1 MVKLVGKSIA
11 LSDAEAKLLSKSEEL
26 VLLPHQEGVFL
37 LVDSKLLK
45 KKEENNEYS
54 NMPKINLDETK
65 QEVIGLIRK
74 DKLSDLVEGKFES
87 TLNEVQKLALHELL
101 NDGKVFVFKLNESY
115 KKGVY
120 RVKDEEEI
128 SIEQKA
134 KESENFNAIE
144 KQIHEYNLDKDGFM
158 IANNSSLAKELSQKY
173 EQKIKEGILKGI
185 KSFDGY
191 YYLIEQKILEHY
203 MRKAT
208 TILNE
213 KEEQILEELAQ
224 KMNTSKTLTKIICEF
239 LKDEGEL
246 LEKKKGHYKYIK

>member
-1 MVKLVGKSIA
+1 MAKILGKNIT
-11 LSDAEAKLLSKSEEL
+11 LTDAETKLLSGKSEL

-37 LVDSKLLK
+37 LVDAKMLT
-45 KKEENNEYS
+45 KKEESEEYTSIPKVDLNN
-54 NMPKINLDETK
+54 TK
-65 QEVIGLIRK
+65 QEVIGLIKK

-87 TLNEVQKLALHELL
+87 TLNEVQKLALNELIKE
-101 NDGKVFVFKLNESY
+101 GKVFVFKLNESY

-120 RVKDEEEI
+120 RVKEEEEVQ
-128 SIEQKA
+128 IEQKA
-134 KESENFNAIE
+134 KESEDFNAPE
-144 KQIHEYNLDKDGFM
+144 KQIHEYDLEKDGFI
-158 IANNSSLAKELSQKY
+158 IANNSTLAKELSQRH
-173 EQKIKEGILKGI
+173 EQKIKEGLLKGI

-191 YYLIEQKILEHY
+191 YYLIEQRILEYY

-208 TILNE
+208 MVLNE
-213 KEEQILEELAQ
+213 KEEQILEELAK